1 MTDFKTFVAALV
13 TAGSLALALHMI
25 QARAADEALP
35 VPPKFAQKAAP
46 AKGAAPAATKAG
58 APATEGPTSPVEG
71 HALDQ
76 KIMQVRAR
84 LAEIDWQ
91 KAVDSNKQVPGTF
104 TADEIDRRLAAFKF
118 AEQRAEQLKAG
129 ASNHVSQALRMAQAN
144 LKVYEIEYAKAQ
156 AANKAVAG
164 AVPAL
169 EIERLKLQ
177 ADLGRLQV
185 SREQSF
191 GGGQAVAGQMTAGL
205 EELRE
210 EVQNLRSRVEQLEE
224 RAK

>member
-1 MTDFKTFVAALV
+1 MNDFRTIVAALV
-13 TAGSLALALHMI
+13 TASSLALALHLI
-25 QARAADEALP
+25 QAHAADEALP
-35 VPPKFAQKAAP
+35 PPGKLAQKGAPGKAAVP
-46 AKGAAPAATKAG
+46 ATKAG
-58 APATEGPTSPVEG
+58 PPAAEAPASSTES

-76 KIMQVRAR
+76 KILNLRAR

-118 AEQRAEQLKAG
+118 AQQRADQAKAG
-129 ASNHVSQALRMAQAN
+129 SGAQASQALRLAQAN
-144 LKVYEIEYAKAQ
+144 LKVYEIEYQKAL
-156 AANKAVAG
+156 AANKNSAD
-164 AVPAL
+164 AVPPL
-169 EIERLKLQ
+169 EVERLKLQ

-185 SREQSF
+185 AREQST
-191 GGGQAVAGQMTAGL
+191 GSGQMVASHMTAGL

-224 RAK
+224 HQK